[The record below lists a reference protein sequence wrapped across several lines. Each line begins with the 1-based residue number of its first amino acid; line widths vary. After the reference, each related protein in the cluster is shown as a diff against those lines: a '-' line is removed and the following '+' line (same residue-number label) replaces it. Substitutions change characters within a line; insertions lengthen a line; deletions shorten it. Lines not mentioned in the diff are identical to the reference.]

1 MNDREELGRQASI
14 DGFAHEHIIY
24 ILILLFICFC
34 LYHKANLTLKEVDF
48 KTGAADIAID
58 TQKYIITINASIDYL
73 DAAIGFEKEQQSD
86 EYQLITIS
94 IFEQQELQEIKRN
107 LKELNNILRSLEAL

>member
-1 MNDREELGRQASI
+1 MGR
-14 DGFAHEHIIY
+14 DEKRLIY

-34 LYHKANLTLKEVDF
+34 LYHKAN
-48 KTGAADIAID
+48 AADIAID
-58 TQKYIITINASIDYL
+58 TQKYIVTLNASIDYL
-73 DAAIGFEKEQQSD
+73 ETAIGFEKKQQSD

-94 IFEQQELQEIKRN
+94 TFEQQELQEIKKN

>member
-1 MNDREELGRQASI
+1 MGR
-14 DGFAHEHIIY
+14 DEKRLIY

-34 LYHKANLTLKEVDF
+34 LYRKAN
-48 KTGAADIAID
+48 AADIAID